1 MQKEEKENSKIMH
14 CAVKLKDYFFPQ
26 TWARIP
32 SFVCRLKSKLNLST
46 NLFQSYFILSSDVSG
61 QLDFRVNGKAS
72 WTRLFLHFLPWIYWH
87 IWGFK
92 NSVSSTL
99 KNHSNIPK
107 FWWYMSTKKP
117 CLTHL
122 YHIHCIFKTRTP
134 SFWAYLIHHLF
145 YTVVIYLICY
155 TWKVTSMYYIHV
167 HI

>member
-117 CLTHL
+117 YLTYL
-122 YHIHCIFKTRTP
+122 YHIYPLYFQN
-134 SFWAYLIHHLF
+134 
-145 YTVVIYLICY
+145 
-155 TWKVTSMYYIHV
+155 
-167 HI
+167 